1 MNTLSY
7 KGLMAAAVL
16 LAATSCSDFSDYND
30 TPVSDVQQAD
40 RTLWENISQND
51 QLSDFATL
59 VKKAG
64 FDDELSQPHYYT
76 VWAPLNGTYD
86 ASSLMSADSATVLYQ
101 FVKSHIAEYNH
112 SVSGL
117 VDERIHALNRKSFA
131 FEGDGQ
137 YTYAGHTLRQL
148 NLPNSNGIMHLLDGA
163 ARFYPNLYEY
173 LFSCEG
179 IDSVA
184 TFFKRYETSVLDT
197 KNSVLGP
204 TINGKQTYIDSVMIT
219 SNSLLN
225 RIKAKL
231 DKEDSTYTMLVPTN
245 EAWLAHYDKISKC
258 YNYINTTVAQ
268 NIDEATS
275 TSSAPTASVT
285 VDAAY
290 TKDSLTRLHLVSDL
304 VYNNNNY
311 YNNWLIDD
319 TVEPYDT
326 LRSTT
331 SGYMTNPQE
340 IMSRVIDRETMSNG
354 TFCLVDSLAF
364 RPWESWCFPLGQ
376 SPLYSRTWTGSNT
389 MVYIDN
395 TFFDDIKYVPKNP
408 AQKQL
413 GYLWVTPLSNYG
425 KPQLDVKLRN
435 VLSTTYNIYIVLAPG
450 MDVGEDADGN
460 KFLKPNMLDFTLSY
474 CDAKGKLATQKLNQK
489 VVNDPTRVDTLAVGT
504 FTFPVAYAG
513 LGDNVYPNLKIT
525 TDFGVFDKAKMA
537 AYTRDF
543 SIISILMRPVELE
556 EFEATKE

>member
-1 MNTLSY
+1 
-7 KGLMAAAVL
+7 MAAAAL

-30 TPVSDVQQAD
+30 TPVSDVQQAE
-40 RTLWENISQND
+40 RTLWDNISQND

-137 YTYAGHTLRQL
+137 YTYAGQTLRQL

-326 LRSTT
+326 LYSTT
-331 SGYMTNPQE
+331 YGYMTNPQE
-340 IMSRVIDRETMSNG
+340 IMSRVIDCETMSNG

-364 RPWESWCFPLGQ
+364 RPWESWCYSLGQ
-376 SPLYSRTWTGSNT
+376 SPLNSRTWTGSNT
-389 MVYIDN
+389 IVYIDN
-395 TFFDDIKYVPKNP
+395 TLFDAIKYVPKNP

-450 MDVGEDADGN
+450 QDVGEDADGN

-543 SIISILMRPVELE
+543 SIISILMKPVELE

>member
-1 MNTLSY
+1 MT
-7 KGLMAAAVL
+7 AATMLAV
-16 LAATSCSDFSDYND
+16 TSCSDFSDYND
-30 TPVSDVQQAD
+30 TPVSDVQQAE
-40 RTLWENISQND
+40 RTLWDNISQND

-137 YTYAGHTLRQL
+137 YTYAGQTLRQL

-326 LRSTT
+326 LYSTT
-331 SGYMTNPQE
+331 YGYMTNPQE

-364 RPWESWCFPLGQ
+364 RPWESWCYSLGQ
-376 SPLYSRTWTGSNT
+376 SPLNSRTWTGSNT

-395 TFFDDIKYVPKNP
+395 TLFDAIKYVPKNP

-450 MDVGEDADGN
+450 QDVGEDADGN

>member
-1 MNTLSY
+1 
-7 KGLMAAAVL
+7 MAAAVL

-326 LRSTT
+326 LYSTT
-331 SGYMTNPQE
+331 YGYMTNPQE

-450 MDVGEDADGN
+450 QDVGEDADGN

>member
-1 MNTLSY
+1 MTVATML
-7 KGLMAAAVL
+7 AV
-16 LAATSCSDFSDYND
+16 TSCSDFSDYND

-326 LRSTT
+326 LYSTT
-331 SGYMTNPQE
+331 YGYMTNPQE

-364 RPWESWCFPLGQ
+364 RPWESWCYSLGQ
-376 SPLYSRTWTGSNT
+376 SPLNSRTWTGSNT

-395 TFFDDIKYVPKNP
+395 TFFDAIKYVPKKSSSETTWLSVGNSSE
-408 AQKQL
+408 QL
-413 GYLWVTPLSNYG
+413 W
-425 KPQLDVKLRN
+425 
-435 VLSTTYNIYIVLAPG
+435 
-450 MDVGEDADGN
+450 
-460 KFLKPNMLDFTLSY
+460 
-474 CDAKGKLATQKLNQK
+474 
-489 VVNDPTRVDTLAVGT
+489 
-504 FTFPVAYAG
+504 
-513 LGDNVYPNLKIT
+513 
-525 TDFGVFDKAKMA
+525 
-537 AYTRDF
+537 
-543 SIISILMRPVELE
+543 
-556 EFEATKE
+556 

>member
-1 MNTLSY
+1 
-7 KGLMAAAVL
+7 MAAAAL

-395 TFFDDIKYVPKNP
+395 TLFDAIKYVPKNP

>member
-1 MNTLSY
+1 
-7 KGLMAAAVL
+7 MAAAAL

-30 TPVSDVQQAD
+30 TPVSDVQQAE

-137 YTYAGHTLRQL
+137 YTYAGQTLRQL

-245 EAWLAHYDKISKC
+245 EAWQAHYDKISKC

-326 LRSTT
+326 LYSTT
-331 SGYMTNPQE
+331 YGYMTNPQE

-364 RPWESWCFPLGQ
+364 RPWESWCYSLGQ
-376 SPLYSRTWTGSNT
+376 SPLNSRTWTGSNT
-389 MVYIDN
+389 IVYIDN
-395 TFFDDIKYVPKNP
+395 TLFDAIKYVPKNP

-450 MDVGEDADGN
+450 QDVGEDADGN

-543 SIISILMRPVELE
+543 SIISILMKPVELE

>member
-1 MNTLSY
+1 
-7 KGLMAAAVL
+7 MAAAVL

-474 CDAKGKLATQKLNQK
+474 CDAKGKLATKKLNQK

-543 SIISILMRPVELE
+543 SIISILMKPVELE

>member
-1 MNTLSY
+1 
-7 KGLMAAAVL
+7 MAAAAL

-30 TPVSDVQQAD
+30 TPVSDVHQAE

-112 SVSGL
+112 SISGT

-137 YTYAGHTLRQL
+137 YTYAGQTLRQL

-245 EAWLAHYDKISKC
+245 EAWQAHYDKISKC

-275 TSSAPTASVT
+275 TSNAPTASVT

-326 LRSTT
+326 LYSTT
-331 SGYMTNPQE
+331 YGYMTNPQE

-364 RPWESWCFPLGQ
+364 RPWESWCYSLGQ
-376 SPLYSRTWTGSNT
+376 SPLNSRTWTGSNT
-389 MVYIDN
+389 IVYIDN
-395 TFFDDIKYVPKNP
+395 TLFDAIKYVPKNP

-450 MDVGEDADGN
+450 QDVGEDADGN

-543 SIISILMRPVELE
+543 SIISILMKPVELE

>member
-1 MNTLSY
+1 
-7 KGLMAAAVL
+7 MAAAVL

-258 YNYINTTVAQ
+258 DNYINTTVAQ
-268 NIDEATS
+268 YIDEATS

-364 RPWESWCFPLGQ
+364 RPWESWCYSLGQ
-376 SPLYSRTWTGSNT
+376 SPLNSRTWTGSNT

-395 TFFDDIKYVPKNP
+395 TLFDAIKYVPKNP

-450 MDVGEDADGN
+450 QDVGEDADGN

>member
-1 MNTLSY
+1 
-7 KGLMAAAVL
+7 MAAAVL

-326 LRSTT
+326 LYSTT
-331 SGYMTNPQE
+331 YGYMTNPQE

-543 SIISILMRPVELE
+543 SIISILMKPAELD

>member
-1 MNTLSY
+1 
-7 KGLMAAAVL
+7 MAAAVL

-112 SVSGL
+112 SVSGP

-137 YTYAGHTLRQL
+137 YTYAGQSLRQI

-245 EAWLAHYDKISKC
+245 EAWQAHYDKISKC

-304 VYNNNNY
+304 VYNNHNY

-326 LRSTT
+326 LYSTT
-331 SGYMTNPQE
+331 YGYMTNPQE

-364 RPWESWCFPLGQ
+364 RPWESWCYSLGQ
-376 SPLYSRTWTGSNT
+376 SPLNSRTWTGSNT
-389 MVYIDN
+389 IVYIDKSL
-395 TFFDDIKYVPKNP
+395 FDAIKYVPQIP
-408 AQKQL
+408 SQKQL

-450 MDVGEDADGN
+450 VDVGEDADGN

-543 SIISILMRPVELE
+543 SIISILMKPVELE

>member
-1 MNTLSY
+1 MT
-7 KGLMAAAVL
+7 AATMLAV
-16 LAATSCSDFSDYND
+16 TSCSDFSDYND
-30 TPVSDVQQAD
+30 TPVSDVQQAE
-40 RTLWENISQND
+40 RTLWDNISQND

-450 MDVGEDADGN
+450 QDVGEDADGN

-543 SIISILMRPVELE
+543 SIISILMKPVELE

>member
-1 MNTLSY
+1 MTVATML
-7 KGLMAAAVL
+7 AV
-16 LAATSCSDFSDYND
+16 TSCSDFSDYND

-131 FEGDGQ
+131 VEGDGQ

-245 EAWLAHYDKISKC
+245 EAWQAHYDKISKC

-326 LRSTT
+326 LYSTT
-331 SGYMTNPQE
+331 YGYMTNPQE

-364 RPWESWCFPLGQ
+364 HPWESWCFPLGQ

-474 CDAKGKLATQKLNQK
+474 CDAKGKLATKKLNQK

>member
-1 MNTLSY
+1 
-7 KGLMAAAVL
+7 MAAAVL
-16 LAATSCSDFSDYND
+16 MAATSCSDFSDYND
-30 TPVSDVQQAD
+30 TPVSDVQQAE

-474 CDAKGKLATQKLNQK
+474 CDAKGKLATKKLNQK

>member
-1 MNTLSY
+1 
-7 KGLMAAAVL
+7 MAAATL

-30 TPVSDVQQAD
+30 TPVSDVHQAE

-112 SVSGL
+112 SISGQ

-137 YTYAGHTLRQL
+137 YTYAGQTLRQL

-163 ARFYPNLYEY
+163 AQFYPNLYEY

-275 TSSAPTASVT
+275 TSNAPTASVT

-290 TKDSLTRLHLVSDL
+290 TRDSLTRLLLVADL
-304 VYNNNNY
+304 VFNNNNY

-326 LRSTT
+326 LYSTT
-331 SGYMTNPQE
+331 YGYMTNPQE

-364 RPWESWCFPLGQ
+364 RPWESWCYSLGQ
-376 SPLYSRTWTGSNT
+376 SPLNSRTWTGSNT
-389 MVYIDN
+389 IVYIDN
-395 TFFDDIKYVPKNP
+395 TLFDAIKYVPKNP

-450 MDVGEDADGN
+450 QDVGEDADGN

>member
-1 MNTLSY
+1 MT
-7 KGLMAAAVL
+7 AATMLAV
-16 LAATSCSDFSDYND
+16 TSCSDFSDYND
-30 TPVSDVQQAD
+30 TPVSDVQQAE
-40 RTLWENISQND
+40 RTLWDNISQND

-64 FDDELSQPHYYT
+64 FDDELSQPHFYT
-76 VWAPLNGTYD
+76 VWAPVNGTYD

-112 SVSGL
+112 GISGP
-117 VDERIHALNRKSFA
+117 VDERIHALNRKSFV

-326 LRSTT
+326 LYSTT
-331 SGYMTNPQE
+331 YGYMTNPQE

-364 RPWESWCFPLGQ
+364 RPWESWCYSLGQ
-376 SPLYSRTWTGSNT
+376 SPLNSRTWTGSNT

-395 TFFDDIKYVPKNP
+395 TLFDAIKYVPKNP

-450 MDVGEDADGN
+450 QDVGEDADGN

-543 SIISILMRPVELE
+543 SIISILMKPVELE

>member
-16 LAATSCSDFSDYND
+16 MAATSCSDFSDYND
-30 TPVSDVQQAD
+30 TPVSDVQQAE

-137 YTYAGHTLRQL
+137 YTYAGQTLRQL

-326 LRSTT
+326 LYSTT
-331 SGYMTNPQE
+331 YGYMTNPQE
-340 IMSRVIDRETMSNG
+340 IMSRVIDRKTMSNG

-364 RPWESWCFPLGQ
+364 RPWESWCYSLGQ
-376 SPLYSRTWTGSNT
+376 SPLNSRTWTGSNT

-395 TFFDDIKYVPKNP
+395 TLFDAIKYVPKNP

-450 MDVGEDADGN
+450 QDVGEDADGN

-543 SIISILMRPVELE
+543 SIISILMKPVELE

>member
-1 MNTLSY
+1 
-7 KGLMAAAVL
+7 MAAAAL

-326 LRSTT
+326 LYSTT
-331 SGYMTNPQE
+331 YGYMTNPQE

-364 RPWESWCFPLGQ
+364 RPWESWCYSLGQ
-376 SPLYSRTWTGSNT
+376 SPLNSRTWTGSNT

-450 MDVGEDADGN
+450 QDVGEDADGN

-543 SIISILMRPVELE
+543 SIISILMKPVELE

>member
-1 MNTLSY
+1 
-7 KGLMAAAVL
+7 MAAAAL

-30 TPVSDVQQAD
+30 TPVSDVQQAE

-112 SVSGL
+112 SISGT

-137 YTYAGHTLRQL
+137 YTYAGQTLRQL

-197 KNSVLGP
+197 KNSVIGP

-245 EAWLAHYDKISKC
+245 EAWQAHYDKISKC

-275 TSSAPTASVT
+275 TSNAPTASVT

-326 LRSTT
+326 LYSTT
-331 SGYMTNPQE
+331 YGYMTNPQE

-364 RPWESWCFPLGQ
+364 RPWESWCYSLGQ
-376 SPLYSRTWTGSNT
+376 SPLNSRTWTGSNT
-389 MVYIDN
+389 IVYIDN
-395 TFFDDIKYVPKNP
+395 TLFDAIKYVPKNP

-450 MDVGEDADGN
+450 QDVGEDADGN

>member
-1 MNTLSY
+1 
-7 KGLMAAAVL
+7 MAAAVL
-16 LAATSCSDFSDYND
+16 MAATSCSDFSDYND
-30 TPVSDVQQAD
+30 TPVSDVQQAE

-137 YTYAGHTLRQL
+137 YTYAGQTLRQL

-326 LRSTT
+326 LYSTT
-331 SGYMTNPQE
+331 YGYMTNPQE

-364 RPWESWCFPLGQ
+364 RPWESWCYSLGQ
-376 SPLYSRTWTGSNT
+376 SPLNSRTWTGSNT

-395 TFFDDIKYVPKNP
+395 TLFDAIKYVPKNP

-450 MDVGEDADGN
+450 QDVGEDADGN

>member
-1 MNTLSY
+1 
-7 KGLMAAAVL
+7 MAAAAL

-137 YTYAGHTLRQL
+137 YTYAGQTLRQL

-474 CDAKGKLATQKLNQK
+474 CDAKGKLATKKLNQK

-543 SIISILMRPVELE
+543 SIISILMKPVELE

>member
-1 MNTLSY
+1 
-7 KGLMAAAVL
+7 MAAAAL

-30 TPVSDVQQAD
+30 TPVSDVQQAE

-450 MDVGEDADGN
+450 QDVGEDADGN

-474 CDAKGKLATQKLNQK
+474 CDAKGKLATKKLNQK

-543 SIISILMRPVELE
+543 SIISILMKPVELE

>member
-1 MNTLSY
+1 
-7 KGLMAAAVL
+7 MATAAL

-30 TPVSDVQQAD
+30 TPVSDVQQAE

-474 CDAKGKLATQKLNQK
+474 CDAKGKLATKKLNQK

>member
-1 MNTLSY
+1 
-7 KGLMAAAVL
+7 MAAAVL

-364 RPWESWCFPLGQ
+364 RPWESWCYSLGQ
-376 SPLYSRTWTGSNT
+376 SPLNSRTWTGSNT

-450 MDVGEDADGN
+450 QDVGEDADGN

-474 CDAKGKLATQKLNQK
+474 CDAKGKLATKKLNQK

>member
-1 MNTLSY
+1 
-7 KGLMAAAVL
+7 MAAAAL

-30 TPVSDVQQAD
+30 TPVSDVQQAE

-137 YTYAGHTLRQL
+137 YTYAGQTLRQL

-450 MDVGEDADGN
+450 QDVGEDADGN

-543 SIISILMRPVELE
+543 SIISILMKPVELE

>member
-1 MNTLSY
+1 MT
-7 KGLMAAAVL
+7 AATMLAV
-16 LAATSCSDFSDYND
+16 TSCSDFSDYND
-30 TPVSDVQQAD
+30 TPVSDVQQAE
-40 RTLWENISQND
+40 RTLWDNISQND

-64 FDDELSQPHYYT
+64 FDDELSQPHFYT
-76 VWAPLNGTYD
+76 VWAPVNGTYD

-326 LRSTT
+326 LYSTT
-331 SGYMTNPQE
+331 YGYMTNPQE

-364 RPWESWCFPLGQ
+364 RPWESWCYSLGQ
-376 SPLYSRTWTGSNT
+376 SPLNSRTWTGSNT

-450 MDVGEDADGN
+450 QDVGEDADGN

>member
-1 MNTLSY
+1 
-7 KGLMAAAVL
+7 MAAAAL

-395 TFFDDIKYVPKNP
+395 TLFDAIKYVPKNP

-450 MDVGEDADGN
+450 QDVGEDADGN

-543 SIISILMRPVELE
+543 RIVSILMKPAELD

>member
-1 MNTLSY
+1 
-7 KGLMAAAVL
+7 MAAAAL

-30 TPVSDVQQAD
+30 TPVSDVQQAE

-112 SVSGL
+112 SISGQ

-137 YTYAGHTLRQL
+137 YTYAGQTLRQL

-163 ARFYPNLYEY
+163 AQFYPNLYEY

-179 IDSVA
+179 IGSVA

-275 TSSAPTASVT
+275 TSNAPTASVT

-326 LRSTT
+326 LYSTT
-331 SGYMTNPQE
+331 YGYMTNPQE

-364 RPWESWCFPLGQ
+364 RPWESWCYSLGQ
-376 SPLYSRTWTGSNT
+376 SPLNSRTWTGSNT
-389 MVYIDN
+389 IVYIDN
-395 TFFDDIKYVPKNP
+395 TLFDAIKYVPKNP

-450 MDVGEDADGN
+450 QDVGEDADGN

>member
-1 MNTLSY
+1 
-7 KGLMAAAVL
+7 MAAATL

-30 TPVSDVQQAD
+30 TPVSDVQQAE

-112 SVSGL
+112 SISGQ

-137 YTYAGHTLRQL
+137 YTYAGQTLRQL

-163 ARFYPNLYEY
+163 AQFYPNLYEY

-275 TSSAPTASVT
+275 TSNAPTASVT

-326 LRSTT
+326 LYSTT
-331 SGYMTNPQE
+331 YGYMTNPQE

-364 RPWESWCFPLGQ
+364 RPWESWCYSLGQ
-376 SPLYSRTWTGSNT
+376 SPLNSRTWTGSNT
-389 MVYIDN
+389 IVYIDN
-395 TFFDDIKYVPKNP
+395 TLFDAIKYVPKNP

-450 MDVGEDADGN
+450 QDVGEDADGN

>member
-1 MNTLSY
+1 MT
-7 KGLMAAAVL
+7 AATMLAV
-16 LAATSCSDFSDYND
+16 TSCSDFSDYND
-30 TPVSDVQQAD
+30 TPVSDVQQAE
-40 RTLWENISQND
+40 RTLWDNISQND

-474 CDAKGKLATQKLNQK
+474 CDAKGKLATKKLNQK

>member
-1 MNTLSY
+1 
-7 KGLMAAAVL
+7 MAAAAL

-30 TPVSDVQQAD
+30 TPVSDVQQAE

-112 SVSGL
+112 SISGQ

-137 YTYAGHTLRQL
+137 YTYAGQTLRQL

-275 TSSAPTASVT
+275 TSNAPTASVT

-326 LRSTT
+326 LYSTT
-331 SGYMTNPQE
+331 YGYMTNPQE

-364 RPWESWCFPLGQ
+364 RPWESWCYSLGQ
-376 SPLYSRTWTGSNT
+376 SPLNSRTWTGSNT
-389 MVYIDN
+389 IVYIDN
-395 TFFDDIKYVPKNP
+395 TLFDAIKYVPKNP

-450 MDVGEDADGN
+450 QDVGEDADGN

>member
-1 MNTLSY
+1 MTVATML
-7 KGLMAAAVL
+7 AV
-16 LAATSCSDFSDYND
+16 TSCSDFSDYND
-30 TPVSDVQQAD
+30 TPVSDVQQAE
-40 RTLWENISQND
+40 RTLWDNISQND

-450 MDVGEDADGN
+450 QDVGEDADGN

-543 SIISILMRPVELE
+543 SIISILMKPVELE

>member
-1 MNTLSY
+1 MT
-7 KGLMAAAVL
+7 AATMLAV
-16 LAATSCSDFSDYND
+16 TSCSDFSDYND
-30 TPVSDVQQAD
+30 TPVSDVQQAE
-40 RTLWENISQND
+40 RTLWDNISQND

-543 SIISILMRPVELE
+543 SIISILMKPVELE

>member
-1 MNTLSY
+1 
-7 KGLMAAAVL
+7 MAAAVL
-16 LAATSCSDFSDYND
+16 MAATSCSDFSDYND
-30 TPVSDVQQAD
+30 TPVSDVQQAE

-137 YTYAGHTLRQL
+137 YTYAGQTLRQL

-245 EAWLAHYDKISKC
+245 EAWQAHYDKISKC

-275 TSSAPTASVT
+275 TSNAPTASVT

-311 YNNWLIDD
+311 YNNWLVDD

-326 LRSTT
+326 LYSTT
-331 SGYMTNPQE
+331 YGYMTNPQE

-364 RPWESWCFPLGQ
+364 RPWESWCYSLGQ

-389 MVYIDN
+389 IVYIDKSL
-395 TFFDDIKYVPKNP
+395 FDAIKYVPQIP
-408 AQKQL
+408 SQKQL

-450 MDVGEDADGN
+450 QDVGEDADGN

>member
-1 MNTLSY
+1 
-7 KGLMAAAVL
+7 MAAAVL

-30 TPVSDVQQAD
+30 TPVSDVQQAE
-40 RTLWENISQND
+40 RTLWEHISQHD

-64 FDDELSQPHYYT
+64 FDDELSQPHFYT
-76 VWAPLNGTYD
+76 VWAPVNGTYD

-137 YTYAGHTLRQL
+137 YTYAGQTLRQL

-268 NIDEATS
+268 NIDEAIS
-275 TSSAPTASVT
+275 RSSAPTASVT

-326 LRSTT
+326 LRSAT

-450 MDVGEDADGN
+450 QDVGEDADGN

-474 CDAKGKLATQKLNQK
+474 CDAKGKLATKKLNQK

-543 SIISILMRPVELE
+543 SIISILMKPVELE

>member
-1 MNTLSY
+1 MTVATML
-7 KGLMAAAVL
+7 AV
-16 LAATSCSDFSDYND
+16 TSCSDFSDYND

-326 LRSTT
+326 LYSTT
-331 SGYMTNPQE
+331 YGYMTNPQE

-364 RPWESWCFPLGQ
+364 RPWESWCYSLGQ
-376 SPLYSRTWTGSNT
+376 SPLNSRTWTGSNT

-395 TFFDDIKYVPKNP
+395 TFFDAIKYVPKNP

-450 MDVGEDADGN
+450 QDVGEDADGN

-543 SIISILMRPVELE
+543 SIISILMKPVELE

>member
-1 MNTLSY
+1 
-7 KGLMAAAVL
+7 MAAAVL
-16 LAATSCSDFSDYND
+16 MAATSCSDFSDYND
-30 TPVSDVQQAD
+30 TPVSDVQQAE

-137 YTYAGHTLRQL
+137 YTYAGQTLRQL

-245 EAWLAHYDKISKC
+245 EAWQAHYDKISKC

-326 LRSTT
+326 LYSTT
-331 SGYMTNPQE
+331 YGYMTNPQE
-340 IMSRVIDRETMSNG
+340 IMSRVIDRKTMSNG

-364 RPWESWCFPLGQ
+364 RPWESWCYSLGQ
-376 SPLYSRTWTGSNT
+376 SPLNSRTWTGSNT

-395 TFFDDIKYVPKNP
+395 TLFDAIKYVPKNP

-413 GYLWVTPLSNYG
+413 GYLWVTPLSNNG

-450 MDVGEDADGN
+450 QDVGEDADGN

-543 SIISILMRPVELE
+543 SIISILMKPVELE

>member
-1 MNTLSY
+1 
-7 KGLMAAAVL
+7 MAAAVL

-30 TPVSDVQQAD
+30 TPVSDVQQAE

-137 YTYAGHTLRQL
+137 YTYAGQSLRQI

-179 IDSVA
+179 IDSLA

-245 EAWLAHYDKISKC
+245 EAWLAQYDKISKC

-275 TSSAPTASVT
+275 TSNAPTASVT

-311 YNNWLIDD
+311 YNNWLVDD

-326 LRSTT
+326 LYSTT
-331 SGYMTNPQE
+331 YGYMTNPQE
-340 IMSRVIDRETMSNG
+340 IMSRVIDRKTMSNG

-364 RPWESWCFPLGQ
+364 RPWESWCYSLGQ
-376 SPLYSRTWTGSNT
+376 SPLNSRTWTGSNT

-450 MDVGEDADGN
+450 QDVGEDADGN

-543 SIISILMRPVELE
+543 SIISILMKPVELE

>member
-1 MNTLSY
+1 
-7 KGLMAAAVL
+7 MAAAAL

-30 TPVSDVQQAD
+30 TPVSDVQQAE

-112 SVSGL
+112 SISGQ

-137 YTYAGHTLRQL
+137 YTYAGQTLRQL

-245 EAWLAHYDKISKC
+245 EAWQAHYDKISKC

-275 TSSAPTASVT
+275 TSNAPTASVT

-326 LRSTT
+326 LYSTT
-331 SGYMTNPQE
+331 YGYMTNPQE

-364 RPWESWCFPLGQ
+364 RPWESWCYSLGQ
-376 SPLYSRTWTGSNT
+376 SPLNSRTWTGSNAI
-389 MVYIDN
+389 VYIDN
-395 TFFDDIKYVPKNP
+395 TLFDAIKYVPKNP

-450 MDVGEDADGN
+450 QDVGEDADGN

>member
-1 MNTLSY
+1 
-7 KGLMAAAVL
+7 MAAAVL

-326 LRSTT
+326 LYSTT
-331 SGYMTNPQE
+331 YGYMTNPQE
-340 IMSRVIDRETMSNG
+340 IMSRVIDCETMSNG

-364 RPWESWCFPLGQ
+364 RPWESWCYSLGQ
-376 SPLYSRTWTGSNT
+376 SPLNSRTWTGSNT

-395 TFFDDIKYVPKNP
+395 TLFDAIKYVPKNP

-450 MDVGEDADGN
+450 QDVGEDADGN